1 MDILVAALGGN
12 KSAPTCSGSR
22 AFNGEIAFMKNI
34 LVKSLNTVDTMY
46 QLDKCSSEIAASC
59 GFPVSEAEMTALE
72 QCHDDATQYLDKLD
86 NCLNPQFIA
95 QQGCACFAA
104 IQVGD
109 LLDKVVACDTKKA
122 NDLIKTEKKK
132 CIKSKLD
139 IYLKISIIL
148 LSIEFASCKSA
159 QDDTITLVDTCKK
172 KIKCGGASDKADAE
186 KQLKVLTP

>member
-1 MDILVAALGGN
+1 MQKILLKYCKTILN
-12 KSAPTCSGSR
+12 KEEV
-22 AFNGEIAFMKNI
+22 N
-34 LVKSLNTVDTMY
+34 
-46 QLDKCSSEIAASC
+46 KCSSEIAASC

-132 CIKSKLD
+132 CIKSKLPR
-139 IYLKISIIL
+139 YLSKDLHHSSFHRIRIL
-148 LSIEFASCKSA
+148 QECS
-159 QDDTITLVDTCKK
+159 
-172 KIKCGGASDKADAE
+172 G
-186 KQLKVLTP
+186 